1 VPTTREDESRR
12 AATPSSGTRLHRS
25 PAGTRDP
32 ARPRRTR
39 FGSLKRAGAAVASC
53 TSAAAPA
60 FSSRPQHPSQLSDK
74 QIAFTIAGA
83 VRRRRVLVS
92 VLLALSGLGWAA
104 AHALAHRTVMGEASP
119 SANALTEYLSYSTT
133 SLALCLALALPLAA
147 GAMAGKRWQGDSVR
161 SLWLFGL
168 VPIVGFLAHEL
179 TGPLFGS
186 AHGSDLS
193 ALAPVV
199 LVGLAVQI
207 PFALVAVGLARRVL
221 WLVETLARALVQPSR
236 AHEPEAAQRFPH
248 PHTTRASRFRLD
260 LAHAQRAPPPL
271 PA

>member
-1 VPTTREDESRR
+1 M
-12 AATPSSGTRLHRS
+12 
-25 PAGTRDP
+25 
-32 ARPRRTR
+32 
-39 FGSLKRAGAAVASC
+39 KAGAAVASC

-60 FSSRPQHPSQLSDK
+60 FSFLTLEPLSQLSDK

-119 SANALTEYLSYSTT
+119 STNALTAYLSYLTT
-133 SLALCLALALPLAA
+133 SLALCLALALPVAA
-147 GAMAGKRWQGDSVR
+147 GAIVGKRWQGASAR

-168 VPIVGFLAHEL
+168 VPIVGFLGHEL
-179 TGPLFGS
+179 AEPLFGG
-186 AHGSDLS
+186 ARGSDLS
-193 ALAPVV
+193 TVAPVV
-199 LVGLAVQI
+199 LVGLAIQI

-221 WLVETLARALVQPSR
+221 WLAETLARALVRPSC
-236 AHEPEAAQRFPH
+236 AHEPEATQPFPR
-248 PHTTRASRFRLD
+248 PHATRAYRFRLD
-260 LAHAQRAPPPL
+260 LAHAQRGPPPL